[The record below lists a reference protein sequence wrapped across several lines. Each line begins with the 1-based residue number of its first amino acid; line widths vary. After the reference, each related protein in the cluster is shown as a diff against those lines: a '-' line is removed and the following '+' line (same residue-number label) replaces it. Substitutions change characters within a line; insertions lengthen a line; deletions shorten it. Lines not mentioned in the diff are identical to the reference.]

1 MSSQITPQIR
11 PGDIVSFRFPYKEG
25 LSPYARPSLV
35 LETTEDEI
43 LLAYG
48 TTSRERANVGF
59 EIRLNADFAACGLDM
74 ASRFVL
80 ARRVRVK
87 RDDPRFECD
96 STGNPAIGQ
105 LPDDLVA
112 RKQTLLSLIAQSW
125 ETPAQRHHAERG
137 GIHPPKGRR
146 RRRAN
151 RLVPCL

>member
-1 MSSQITPQIR
+1 MTNQITPQIR

-25 LSPYARPSLV
+25 FSPYARPTLV

-48 TTSRERANVGF
+48 TTSHKSANVGF
-59 EIRLNADFAACGLDM
+59 EIRLNTDYAACGLDM

-96 STGNPAIGQ
+96 PTGNPTIGQ

-112 RKQTLLSLIAQSW
+112 RKQTLLWLITQSW
-125 ETPAQRHHAERG
+125 ENPTQRHHAERV

-146 RRRAN
+146 RRREK